1 MNATEKRLREAA
13 AQMVRIGRLRRETR
27 NQNFGRDTEWQL
39 VDRELRELE
48 AEILADPGALEKM
61 LVRVRRPLG

>member
-1 MNATEKRLREAA
+1 
-13 AQMVRIGRLRRETR
+13 MVRIGRLRRETR